1 MHGKTKVLGILLV
14 VFALVVAGCT
24 GGSAPI
30 SVGLSPSGAQNAIAG
45 KVINLTATVS
55 NDSKNAGVTWSLTG
69 PGALSA
75 QTTTSVTYTAPSPI
89 SANATAT
96 ITATSITNTAKSAT
110 ATINLQAV
118 SIGMTPSAAQTLEQT
133 QTLGV
138 TAAISNDPSATPSVT
153 WSLSAG
159 AKGTLSG
166 QTATGV
172 TYSAPASVTAA
183 STDTLTA
190 TSAFDG
196 TKTAT
201 LTINLVP
208 PPSITTA
215 SLPAGTV
222 GTAYTTTNLAATGGV
237 SPYTWSVTAGALPG
251 GLTLSSAGA
260 ISGTPTAFGTFNFT
274 VQVKDASNFTAT
286 ANLSIKVNP
295 APVVIT
301 TTSLP
306 NGVVNTA
313 GYSATLTATGGAPPI
328 TWSITAGSLPTGLV
342 LNAATGAITGTP
354 TTAGTSNFTVQ
365 AADSSTPALT
375 ATKALSITI
384 MPALTITTTSLP
396 NGITS
401 TAYSASLASTGGSG
415 AVAWSVTVGSLPAGL
430 TLNANTGAITGTPTT
445 AGTSNFTVQA
455 ADSGTPQQKVTKA
468 LSITI
473 VQQLVVT
480 TSALPSGAITSTY
493 SATLSSSGGTP
504 AVTWAIT
511 VGSLPAGLT
520 LNAATGAITGTP
532 TGPSGM
538 SNFTVQA
545 TDSGTPQQTATKA
558 LSINI
563 NPVLA
568 ITTTS
573 LPSGTVN
580 TAYSQ
585 QLQTNGGGIAPI
597 SWTVTLGSLPPG
609 LTLSSG
615 GLISGT
621 PTTATGSPFNFT
633 VQAADSGTPQQTAT
647 QALSISIATAP
658 LSVATTGLPNGV
670 QGQAYSATL
679 QSAGGNP
686 PVTWSI
692 SAGSLPSWASLNTS
706 TGAITGTPN
715 ATGTTTFTVKA
726 TDSTTPTAQ
735 TATKSL
741 SITVVNAL
749 SITTSSLPAGT
760 VGSSYNT
767 TVAATGGTTPYTWS
781 WAAQGGSSLPPG
793 LSISSST
800 GVISGTPST
809 NTGSPFNVTI
819 TVTDA
824 TNPQQ
829 TASANF
835 SITITVATLTVTTTS
850 SQLPAGTVNT
860 AYPNNVNLSAT
871 GGIPPYTWLQTGG
884 TLPPGLS
891 LSTSGQI
898 TGTPTTTTGSP
909 FSFTVQVTDSAT
921 NTATA
926 SLSITVNAAPTCTS
940 GGSESLLSGQYAFV
954 LKGFDNGTGAGE
966 TGPEPALVGG
976 VLTFNGSGTISAG
989 AIDMNLN
996 SGVQTNLA
1004 VTSGSIYGVTSD
1016 HRGCMVVKT
1025 SAGTQNYRL
1034 SLGNISG
1041 TPAVASTGHMVDFD
1055 ASGPFTA
1062 GTLRK
1067 QTASAFGT
1075 GAGQVTGN
1083 YAFGVSSVQ
1092 NTAAC
1097 NNGPC
1102 GGNFGAVGVFFMSGG
1117 NVTGGEVDFNNNGF
1131 LDNSPTA
1138 GGNWPTSPG
1147 SFTSGSYSISST
1159 NGRGTL
1165 TFTPQGSTSAVNTVI
1180 YVVSSTE
1187 VLAMDVDS
1195 QTSTTGSNTI
1205 FAGELLKQSGSFSAN
1220 PLSGAYVGYQS
1231 GPSSSVVGD
1240 SRVTLL
1246 LISASGNSITGNQ
1259 LRNDAGSFQS
1269 KSIGAG
1275 ITYSVTAQGRMT
1287 IPPSTGNNPP
1297 IFYLVSANEA
1307 FFLDSNT
1314 TADSGVFQSQ
1324 TGSPFSTSSATGTY
1338 AFGTID
1344 PEDSNGSISSGV
1356 AAFTPATNS
1365 INVTQDQNSSGGG
1378 GPQSGSQSF
1387 SYTVDSTGLGMIP
1400 SSGSSCTVSATSTT
1414 CQTVFYII
1422 SPTKAVVMD
1431 TQSSNPKA
1439 QLADK

>member
-1 MHGKTKVLGILLV
+1 MYGKTKVLGVLLA
-14 VFALVVAGCT
+14 VFALAIAGCT
-24 GGSAPI
+24 GGSTPI

-96 ITATSITNTAKSAT
+96 ITATSVTNTAKSAT
-110 ATINLQAV
+110 LTINLQAV
-118 SIGMTPSAAQTLEQT
+118 SIGLTPSAAQTLEQT
-133 QTLGV
+133 QTVGV

-153 WSLSAG
+153 WSLNAG

-172 TYSAPASVTAA
+172 TYHAPASVTAA

-190 TSAFDG
+190 TSVFDS

-306 NGVVNTA
+306 NGVVNTP

-384 MPALTITTTSLP
+384 IPALTITTTSLP

-401 TAYSASLASTGGSG
+401 TAYSATLTSTGGSG

-538 SNFTVQA
+538 SGFTVQA

-558 LSINI
+558 LSINV
-563 NPVLA
+563 NPVLS

-573 LPSGTVN
+573 LASGTVN
-580 TAYSQ
+580 TTYSQ

-597 SWTVTLGSLPPG
+597 TWSITLGSLPPG
-609 LTLSSG
+609 LTLNASTG
-615 GLISGT
+615 VISGT

-658 LSVATTGLPNGV
+658 LSVATTGLPNGI

-715 ATGTTTFTVKA
+715 ATGTTTFTAKA

-760 VGSSYNT
+760 VGSPYNT

-809 NTGSPFNVTI
+809 NTGSPFNVTV

-860 AYPNNVNLSAT
+860 AYPNNVNLAAS
-871 GGIPPYTWLQTGG
+871 GGIPPYTWSQTGG
-884 TLPPGLS
+884 TLPPGLT
-891 LSTSGQI
+891 LSSSGAI
-898 TGTPTTTTGSP
+898 SGTPTITTGSP
-909 FSFTVQVTDSAT
+909 FSFTVQVADSAT
-921 NTATA
+921 PTPNTAPAT
-926 SLSITVNAAPTCTS
+926 LSITVNAAPTCTT
-940 GGSESLLSGQYAFV
+940 GGSEALLSGGYAFL

-976 VLTFNGSGTISAG
+976 VLTFNGSGAITAG

-996 SGVQTNLA
+996 SGVQSLT
-1004 VTSGSIYGVTSD
+1004 VTSGTYGVGSD
-1016 HRGCMVVKT
+1016 HRGCMVVTT
-1025 SAGTQNYRL
+1025 SGGTQNYRF
-1034 SLGNISG
+1034 SVANISG
-1041 TPAVASTGHMVDFD
+1041 GVASTAHLINFD
-1055 ASGPFTA
+1055 TAGPFTA
-1062 GTLRK
+1062 GTMLK
-1067 QTASAFGT
+1067 QSGGPFSNASVSGS
-1075 GAGQVTGN
+1075 
-1083 YAFGVSSVQ
+1083 YAFGGSSIQ
-1092 NTAAC
+1092 NSAAGGGKFGLAGIITF
-1097 NNGPC
+1097 NG
-1102 GGNFGAVGVFFMSGG
+1102 SGG
-1117 NVTGGEVDFNNNGF
+1117 ITSGSEDINQNGT
-1131 LDNSPTA
+1131 LDGSAANTT
-1138 GGNWPTSPG
+1138 WPATSPIN
-1147 SFTSGSYSISST
+1147 FTSLGSSYSISS
-1159 NGRGTL
+1159 NGRGTMTIAITGVANPAHSFL
-1165 TFTPQGSTSAVNTVI
+1165 YG
-1180 YVVSSTE
+1180 VSSSHAFFMTSD
-1187 VLAMDVDS
+1187 A
-1195 QTSTTGSNTI
+1195 QTTTGISG
-1205 FAGELLKQSGSFSAN
+1205 GEALKQSGSFSAN
-1220 PLSGAYVGYQS
+1220 PLSGSYVGYDS
-1231 GPSSSVVGD
+1231 GLGSGGAGTD
-1240 SRVTLL
+1240 RTDIILL
-1246 LISASGNSITGNQ
+1246 GPLTSGNSTLTGTQ
-1259 LRNDAGSFQS
+1259 QRNDGGVFSS
-1269 KSIGAG
+1269 GAISG
-1275 ITYSVTAQGRMT
+1275 TYSVSSAGRMMISGGGT
-1287 IPPSTGNNPP
+1287 HQP
-1297 IFYLVSANEA
+1297 ILYLVSTSQA
-1307 FFLDSNT
+1307 FFLSGNGGV
-1314 TADSGVFQSQ
+1314 DSGFFQSQ
-1324 TGSPFSTSSATGTY
+1324 TGTSPSNGTY

-1344 PEDSNGSISSGV
+1344 PEESSGSDSSGV
-1356 AAFTPATNS
+1356 AVFTTSTTS
-1365 INVTQDQNSSGGG
+1365 ISVTEDDNSSGSQTLGG
-1378 GPQSGSQSF
+1378 TQSF
-1387 SYTVDSTGLGMIP
+1387 VYSVDSTGLIHIP
-1400 SSGSSCTVSATSTT
+1400 TGCTVSSTSTT
-1414 CQTVFYII
+1414 CQTLVYVI

-1431 TQSSNPKA
+1431 TTSTNPRI
-1439 QLADK
+1439 QIADQ